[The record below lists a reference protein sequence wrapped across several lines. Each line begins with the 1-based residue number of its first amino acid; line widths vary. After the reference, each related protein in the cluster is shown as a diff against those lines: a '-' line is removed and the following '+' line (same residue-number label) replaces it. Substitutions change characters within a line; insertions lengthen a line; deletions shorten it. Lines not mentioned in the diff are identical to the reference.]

1 MREVPRIIAFCG
13 NPTSG
18 KSIAAEIV
26 SEIYG
31 HSHLDDGLPLRKIA
45 MAYLG
50 LTEHQVFTQ
59 EGKLERV
66 MLNGREWTVRQIL
79 GELGNVFE
87 EKFGA
92 DIIPLM
98 SLNTRA
104 PDERL
109 VCSAVRREQGR
120 FWREQGALVLEII
133 NPLAGPSPYEFDYY
147 NPAHCHA
154 QVVNDGLARGL
165 SKEDAR
171 KDLADKLVS
180 VIEGWC

>member
-120 FWREQGALVLEII
+120 FWREQGALVLEAQFVEAQRHRDLRVDHDETHDCADEIVEFLFA
-133 NPLAGPSPYEFDYY
+133 LAT
-147 NPAHCHA
+147 C
-154 QVVNDGLARGL
+154 
-165 SKEDAR
+165 R
-171 KDLADKLVS
+171 KNGA
-180 VIEGWC
+180 G